1 MLQTRGDGAWLG
13 GPLWRGPGAFLAR
26 GSPAGPPL
34 GLPRWRASP
43 AQQPPRR
50 GFRGIIHHA
59 TLGQLSVMSVLLP
72 APNSE
77 GAAAVM
83 DAQGGVRSPL

>member
-1 MLQTRGDGAWLG
+1 MAHRGEGPEPSWPG
-13 GPLWRGPGAFLAR
+13 GPWRALPW
-26 GSPAGPPL
+26 
-34 GLPRWRASP
+34 GLPWWRASP

-83 DAQGGVRSPL
+83 DARGGVRSPL